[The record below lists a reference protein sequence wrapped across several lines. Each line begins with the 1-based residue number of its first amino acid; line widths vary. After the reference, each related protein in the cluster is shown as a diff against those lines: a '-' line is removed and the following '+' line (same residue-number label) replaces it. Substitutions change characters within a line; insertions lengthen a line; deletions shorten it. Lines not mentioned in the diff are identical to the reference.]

1 MASSAFMIGPTP
13 THSVYRF
20 IHTTPGHQLSIQVK
34 VTLGLPRQ
42 HFLSGVN
49 ILKGQKD
56 FS

>member
-1 MASSAFMIGPTP
+1 MASSAFMIGLTP